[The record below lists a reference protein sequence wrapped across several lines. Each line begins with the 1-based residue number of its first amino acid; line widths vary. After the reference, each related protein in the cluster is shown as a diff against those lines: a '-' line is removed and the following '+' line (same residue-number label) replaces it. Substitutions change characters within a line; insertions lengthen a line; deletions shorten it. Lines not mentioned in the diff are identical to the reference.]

1 MYGSLSSLVGYDKY
15 GDVPNLINKHMNT
28 AREILKKYEDD
39 HEFHLYECDRKW
51 IIKAMEEYA
60 EQFNN
65 NSEND
70 EHAEPS

>member
-1 MYGSLSSLVGYDKY
+1 MK
-15 GDVPNLINKHMNT
+15 T

-39 HEFHLYECDRKW
+39 HQFHLYECDRKW

-65 NSEND
+65 ESKD
-70 EHAEPS
+70 EKRDEGDGI